1 MQPDVGAIPLIA
13 LDAVAFDTETTG
25 LDTRTAR
32 VVQIGGVAIAR
43 GAVCPDQFFESLV
56 DPGMPVPPESTRI
69 HGITDA
75 MVREA
80 PAFAS
85 TWRSFERFRGG
96 RPLIG
101 YAIGFDLAIIERE
114 VARAGIQWK
123 RPRTL
128 CVRTLSRIVN
138 RDLRDYSLEAL
149 ATWLGFEI
157 PGRHQALGDAVAAAK
172 VFTGLLPRLQAMGIR
187 TFAEAER
194 ASLQLA
200 REQDEQARAGWA
212 DSVARPGR
220 QPFAAIDPFAYQH
233 RVGDLMA
240 TPPIVVCHETPLRSA
255 IGLMAE
261 RRVGSVLVSDAGE
274 VGRPAGEYGI
284 LTERDVLRLL
294 AADGGKTFERRAGEF
309 ASRPLISIRAQAF
322 AYRAIGRMDRLG
334 IRHLGVHDEKD
345 ALIGVISARDL
356 LRLRASAAIQLDD
369 TIDAASSDAE
379 MAAAWASLP
388 SVASALLAE
397 KIEARTV
404 AEIVSE
410 ELRAMTR
417 RAAILAEEE
426 MRIAGL
432 GDPPSPYAV
441 LVLGSAGRG
450 ESLLA
455 ADQDNAIVF
464 ERGTPGGPEDRW
476 FGALG
481 GRIAAILDTAG
492 IAYCKGGVMAKNEEW
507 RGSLDLWRERISQ
520 WMRRSRPQDLLNID
534 IFFDLAP
541 VHGERRLGEILLEDA
556 YSSGYRDAAF
566 PLVLGERLANPP
578 TPFTLFGGLRTEE
591 GRIDLKRYALFPLV
605 SAARALSIRHDI
617 RARSTKA
624 RLEGLLERQ
633 IGSEAAMRRVLAAH
647 ELVLSLMLAQQGR
660 DRHQGVPPSNAVE
673 IATLPRD
680 RRGALRTALRDLQIV
695 PELMRDLM

>member
-1 MQPDVGAIPLIA
+1 MQPDIGAIPLIA
-13 LDAVAFDTETTG
+13 LDAVAFDTETTS
-25 LDTRTAR
+25 LDTRTACI
-32 VVQIGGVAIAR
+32 VQVGGVAIAR
-43 GAVCPDQFFESLV
+43 GAVWPDQSFESLV
-56 DPGMPVPPESTRI
+56 NPGVPIPPESIRI

-75 MVREA
+75 MVRKA

-85 TWRSFERFRGG
+85 AWRSFETFCGG

-101 YAIGFDLAIIERE
+101 YALGFDLAIIERE
-114 VARAGIQWK
+114 AVRAGIQWK

-128 CVRTLSRIVN
+128 CVRTLSHVVN
-138 RDLRDYSLEAL
+138 RDLRDHSLEAL
-149 ATWLGFEI
+149 AAWLGFEI
-157 PGRHQALGDAVAAAK
+157 MGRHQALGDAIAAAK
-172 VFTGLLPRLQAMGIR
+172 VFSGLLPRLQALGVR

-194 ASLQLA
+194 ASLQLT
-200 REQDEQARAGWA
+200 RERDEQARAGWA
-212 DSVARPGR
+212 EPVARPIP
-220 QPFAAIDPFAYQH
+220 QPFAAIDPFAYRH
-233 RVGDLMA
+233 RVGDLMS
-240 TPPIVVCHETPLRSA
+240 TPPIIVRQETPLRSA
-255 IGLMAE
+255 IALMAE
-261 RRVGSVLVSDAGE
+261 RKVGAVLVSQSGQHSH
-274 VGRPAGEYGI
+274 PQGEYGI

-294 AADGGKTFERRAGEF
+294 AAEGEGSFERRAGEL

-369 TIDAASSDAE
+369 TIDAARSDAE

-388 SVASALLAE
+388 SVANALVAE
-397 KIEARTV
+397 EIDARIV

-426 MRIAGL
+426 MKTAGL
-432 GDPPSPYAV
+432 GGPPSPYAV

-464 ERGTPGGPEDRW
+464 ERGEPDGTEDKW

-481 GRIAAILDTAG
+481 GRIAAILDMAG

-534 IFFDLAP
+534 IFFDLVP
-541 VHGERRLGEILLEDA
+541 VHGERRLGEILLKDA
-556 YSSGYRDAAF
+556 YAYGHADAAF
-566 PLVLGERLANPP
+566 PLVLGERLANLP
-578 TPFTLFGGLRTEE
+578 TPFTLFGRLRIEE

-605 SAARALSIRHDI
+605 SAARALSIRHNI
-617 RARSTKA
+617 LARSTRA
-624 RLEGLLERQ
+624 RLEGLIERQ
-633 IGSEAAMRRVLAAH
+633 IGNETAIRRVLAAH
-647 ELVLSLMLAQQGR
+647 ELVLSLMLAQQGL
-660 DRHQGVPPSNAVE
+660 DRHQGVPLSNGVE

-695 PELMRDLM
+695 PDLMRDLM

>member
-32 VVQIGGVAIAR
+32 IVQVGGVAIAR
-43 GAVCPDQFFESLV
+43 GAVWPDQSFESLV
-56 DPGMPVPPESTRI
+56 NPGVPVPPESTHI
-69 HGITDA
+69 HGITNA
-75 MVREA
+75 MVRKA

-85 TWRSFERFRGG
+85 AWRSFETFCGG

-101 YAIGFDLAIIERE
+101 YALGFDLAIIDRE
-114 VARAGIQWK
+114 AARAGIQWK

-138 RDLRDYSLEAL
+138 RDLRDHSLEAL
-149 ATWLGFEI
+149 AAWLGFEVT
-157 PGRHQALGDAVAAAK
+157 GRHQALGDAVAAAK

-200 REQDEQARAGWA
+200 REQDEQAKAGWA
-212 DSVARPGR
+212 DPFLRPVP
-220 QPFAAIDPFAYQH
+220 QPFAAVDPFAYQH

-240 TPPIVVCHETPLRSA
+240 TPPIVVRHETSLRSA

-261 RRVGSVLVSDAGE
+261 RRVGSVLVSDAGV
-274 VGRPAGEYGI
+274 VGHPTGEYGI
-284 LTERDVLRLL
+284 LTERDVLGLL
-294 AADGGKTFERRAGEF
+294 AADGGNVFERLTGEL

-322 AYRAIGRMDRLG
+322 AYRAIGRMNRLG
-334 IRHLGVHDEKD
+334 IRHLGVHDD
-345 ALIGVISARDL
+345 DGGLVGVISARDL

-369 TIDAASSDAE
+369 AIDAARSDAD

-388 SVASALLAE
+388 SVASALVAE

-426 MRIAGL
+426 MKIVGL
-432 GDPPSPYAV
+432 GDPPSRYAV

-464 ERGTPGGPEDRW
+464 ERGAPGGPEDRW

-492 IAYCKGGVMAKNEEW
+492 IAYCKGGVMAKNAEW

-520 WMRRSRPQDLLNID
+520 WVRRSRPQDLLNID

-541 VHGERRLGEILLEDA
+541 VHGERALGETLFEDA
-556 YSSGYRDAAF
+556 YAYGHADATF
-566 PLVLGERLANPP
+566 PLVLGERLASLH
-578 TPFTLFGGLRTEE
+578 TAFTLFGGLRTEE
-591 GRIDLKRYALFPLV
+591 SRIDLKRYALFPLV
-605 SAARALSIRHDI
+605 SAARALSIRHNI
-617 RARSTKA
+617 RARSTRE

-633 IGSEAAMRRVLAAH
+633 IGSESAIRRVLAAH
-647 ELVLSLMLAQQGR
+647 DLVLSLMLAQQGR
-660 DRHQGVPPSNAVE
+660 DRHQGVPLSNRVE
-673 IATLPRD
+673 VATLPRD